1 VSFFIFNF
9 IFLGGKRMKNKK
21 MGLTSRILL
30 GLLLGLITGII
41 LNTLGASYFRDVI
54 LVNGLFNLG
63 GGIFVN
69 AIKMLVVPL
78 VFVSIVNGA
87 ASMSDIK
94 KLGRVGTRT
103 LAFYLITTAIAITIS
118 ILIALVVQP
127 GIGLDMSSLIKSEPT
142 INQSKPFIQILID
155 MVPTNP
161 IASLASGEMLQII
174 VYALLAGIGL
184 AAIKPKV
191 PAVITFF
198 EQFNELN
205 MKIVDLIMLIAP
217 YGVFCLI
224 AKTFSGLGF
233 TAMVPLLKY
242 MFCVLFGLLVHAIF
256 TYGGMLTIFT
266 KLNPIQFLK
275 KFWPTMGV
283 AFSTSS
289 SNATI
294 PVSLESCEEKLGVSK
309 SIASFTIPLGATI
322 NMDGTAIMQGAATIF
337 ISQLYGI
344 PLSLSA
350 ILTVIFAAT
359 LASIG
364 TAGVPGVG
372 LVMLSMVLTSVGL
385 PVEGIGIIIG
395 IDRILDMCRTV
406 INITGDA
413 VCTIIVAKSEGE
425 FDQEV
430 YYSSNK

>member
-1 VSFFIFNF
+1 
-9 IFLGGKRMKNKK
+9 
-21 MGLTSRILL
+21 
-30 GLLLGLITGII
+30 
-41 LNTLGASYFRDVI
+41 
-54 LVNGLFNLG
+54 
-63 GGIFVN
+63 
-69 AIKMLVVPL
+69 
-78 VFVSIVNGA
+78 
-87 ASMSDIK
+87 
-94 KLGRVGTRT
+94 
-103 LAFYLITTAIAITIS
+103 
-118 ILIALVVQP
+118 
-127 GIGLDMSSLIKSEPT
+127 
-142 INQSKPFIQILID
+142 
-155 MVPTNP
+155 
-161 IASLASGEMLQII
+161 
-174 VYALLAGIGL
+174 
-184 AAIKPKV
+184 
-191 PAVITFF
+191 
-198 EQFNELN
+198 

>member
-1 VSFFIFNF
+1 
-9 IFLGGKRMKNKK
+9 MKKK
-21 MGLTSRILL
+21 KAGLTSKILL
-30 GLLLGLITGII
+30 GLLLGLITGVI
-41 LNTLGASYFRDVI
+41 LNNLGASYFRDTLLI
-54 LVNGLFNLG
+54 NGLFTLG

-78 VFVSIVNGA
+78 VLVSIINGA

-94 KLGRVGTRT
+94 KLGRVGTKT
-103 LAFYLITTAIAITIS
+103 LGFYLVTTAVAITIS
-118 ILIALVVQP
+118 IVLSLIIKP

-142 INQSKPFIQILID
+142 INATKPFIQILID
-155 MVPTNP
+155 MIPTNP
-161 IASLASGEMLQII
+161 IASLASGDMLQII

-184 AAIKPKV
+184 AAIRPKV

-205 MKIVDLIMLIAP
+205 MKIVDIVMFFAP

-233 TAMVPLLKY
+233 SAMVPLLKY
-242 MFCVLFGLLVHAIF
+242 MFCVILGLLIHATF
-256 TYGGMLTIFT
+256 TYGGMLVAFT

-275 KFWPTMGV
+275 KFWPAMGV

-289 SNATI
+289 SSATI
-294 PVSLESCEEKLGVSK
+294 PVSLETCEKGLGVNK
-309 SIASFTIPLGATI
+309 SIASFTIPLGATV

-344 PLSLSA
+344 PLSFSA

-385 PVEGIGIIIG
+385 PIEGIAIIIG

-413 VCTIIVAKSEGE
+413 VCTLIVAKSEGE
-425 FDQEV
+425 FDKDV
-430 YYSSNK
+430 FNSSAKGIE

>member
-1 VSFFIFNF
+1 
-9 IFLGGKRMKNKK
+9 MKNKK
-21 MGLTSRILL
+21 MGLTSKILL

-41 LNTLGASYFRDVI
+41 LNVLGESYFRDEI
-54 LVNGLFNLG
+54 LVKGLFTLVG
-63 GGIFVN
+63 GVFVN

-78 VFVSIVNGA
+78 VFVSIVNGS

-94 KLGRVGTRT
+94 KLGRVGTKT
-103 LAFYLITTAIAITIS
+103 LAFYLTTTAVAITIA
-118 ILIALVVQP
+118 ILLSLVVQP
-127 GIGLDMSSLIKSEPT
+127 GIGLDMSSLAKSEPT
-142 INQSKPFIQILID
+142 INKAKPFVQILID

-161 IASLASGEMLQII
+161 VAALASGDMLQII
-174 VYALLAGIGL
+174 VYALLVGIGL
-184 AAIKPKV
+184 AAIRPKV

-198 EQFNELN
+198 EQFNDLN
-205 MKIVDLIMLIAP
+205 MKIVDLVMLLAP

-233 TAMVPLLKY
+233 SAMLPLLKY
-242 MFCVLFGLLVHAIF
+242 MLCVLFGLLLHAVF
-256 TYGGMLTIFT
+256 TYGGMLALFT
-266 KLNPIQFLK
+266 KLNPVVFLK

-289 SNATI
+289 SNATL
-294 PVSLESCEEKLGVSK
+294 PVTLETVEKEMGVSK

-337 ISQLYGI
+337 IAQLYGI
-344 PLSLSA
+344 PLGLSE

-372 LVMLSMVLTSVGL
+372 LVMLSMVLASVGL
-385 PVEGIGIIIG
+385 PVEGIAIIIG

-413 VCTIIVAKSEGE
+413 VCTLIVAKSEGE
-425 FDQEV
+425 FDQSV
-430 YYSSNK
+430 YYSAPKATNSNN

>member
-1 VSFFIFNF
+1 
-9 IFLGGKRMKNKK
+9 MKKK
-21 MGLTSRILL
+21 KTGLTSKILI
-30 GLLLGLITGII
+30 GLLLGLITGVI
-41 LNTLGASYFRDVI
+41 LNNLGASYFRDTI
-54 LVNGLFNLG
+54 LVNGLFTLIGNT
-63 GGIFVN
+63 FVN

-78 VFVSIVNGA
+78 VLVSIINGA

-94 KLGRVGTRT
+94 KLGRVGTKT
-103 LAFYLITTAIAITIS
+103 LAFYLVTTAVAITIAI
-118 ILIALVVQP
+118 ILSLFVQP
-127 GIGLDMSSLIKSEPT
+127 GIGLDMSSLVKSEPT
-142 INQSKPFIQILID
+142 IKAATPFIDVFIN

-161 IASLASGEMLQII
+161 VAALANGEMLQII
-174 VYALLAGIGL
+174 VYALLAGVAL
-184 AAIKPKV
+184 ASIRTKV
-191 PAVITFF
+191 PVVLNFF

-205 MKIVDLIMLIAP
+205 MKIVDFVMMFAP

-233 TAMVPLLKY
+233 AAMLPLLKY
-242 MFCVLFGLLVHAIF
+242 MFCVLLGLLIHAVF
-256 TYGGMLTIFT
+256 TYGGMLVVFT
-266 KLNPIQFLK
+266 KLNPVQFLK
-275 KFWPTMGV
+275 KFWPAMGV

-294 PVSLESCEEKLGVSK
+294 PVSLETCEKGLGINK

-344 PLSLSA
+344 PLSFTA

-385 PVEGIGIIIG
+385 PIEGIAIIIG

-413 VCTIIVAKSEGE
+413 VCTLIVAKSEGE
-425 FDQEV
+425 FDKNV
-430 YYSSNK
+430 FYSSNKSID